1 VHAAP
6 PVRVTLGRSA
16 AWTALVALAWAAALS
31 NLSAWAAFSLQ
42 ASPAVAGAVALVV
55 ATAVASAGARQ
66 AWRSQ
71 VPGELLWDGRNWQ
84 WRSAAC
90 DVSVAI
96 DAGSRVLLDVRTVE
110 GARHWLVAEGASV
123 GGDWIALRAALY
135 GASPREPGPAPAT

>member
-1 VHAAP
+1 MHAAP

-16 AWTALVALAWAAALS
+16 AWTALVALAWASALS
-31 NLSAWAAFSLQ
+31 NLSAWAAFSVQ
-42 ASPAVAGAVALVV
+42 DSTAVAGAVALVV
-55 ATAVASAGARQ
+55 ATAVAGAGAWQ
-66 AWRSQ
+66 AWHSQ
-71 VPGELLWDGRNWQ
+71 VPGELLWDGRTWQ